1 MLGTP
6 MVVPG
11 KDILVI
17 DEDAVALIGTVVGNH
32 IILIKLH
39 QNDSR
44 HIRQSAE
51 RKKDQ
56 DDAVCRRNL
65 QQKGEETGHDQD
77 EKKHVRLGVDRCYH
91 LIIFGQIIG
100 LQLLGFHNFSITCIC
115 YDIYVMKKEEF
126 KYELIHKDAKSK
138 ARLGKLNVFGKVVD
152 TPVFMPVGTQATVK
166 FLSSDDIKNLHA
178 SIILGNT
185 YHLWLRPG
193 PETLEKAGGIHS
205 FMNYDGPILTDSGG
219 FQVFSLAD
227 SRKIKE
233 EGVSFKSHLDGSKL
247 FMSPE
252 DSIHIQESIGS
263 DIAISF
269 DECIPYPSSYEYTKD
284 SVDRTLRW
292 AKRGKDAHTRKNQA
306 LFGVVQG
313 SEYPDLRKYCAEKL
327 VEMNFDGYSIGG
339 TSVGEDKATH
349 YKMLDYTLPY
359 LPEDKPRYE
368 MGIGA
373 INDILEGVERGV
385 DMFDCVLPTR
395 IARHGTLMT
404 SQGRINIKK
413 GIYKEDFT
421 PLDPECDCECCTK
434 YTKAYL
440 NHLFRN
446 NEGLG
451 NRLMSIHNLRFLI
464 RLMEGI
470 RQAIAE
476 DRFVEYKEYVL
487 NKYGFDERGF

>member
-1 MLGTP
+1 M
-6 MVVPG
+6 
-11 KDILVI
+11 
-17 DEDAVALIGTVVGNH
+17 
-32 IILIKLH
+32 
-39 QNDSR
+39 
-44 HIRQSAE
+44 
-51 RKKDQ
+51 
-56 DDAVCRRNL
+56 
-65 QQKGEETGHDQD
+65 
-77 EKKHVRLGVDRCYH
+77 
-91 LIIFGQIIG
+91 IIG
-100 LQLLGFHNFSITCIC
+100 MNK
-115 YDIYVMKKEEF
+115 DEF
-126 KYELIHKDAKSK
+126 KYELIHKDANSN
-138 ARLGKLNVFGKVVD
+138 ARLGRLNVFGKVLE

-166 FLSSDDIKNLHA
+166 FLSPEDIKNINA
-178 SIILGNT
+178 SIILANT

-193 PETLEKAGGIHS
+193 EDVLKKIGGIHT

-227 SRKIKE
+227 SRKIEE

-247 FMSPE
+247 FMAPE
-252 DSIHIQESIGS
+252 DSIRIQEAIGS

-292 AKRGKDAHTRKNQA
+292 AKRGKDVHTRKNQA

-327 VEMNFDGYSIGG
+327 VEMDFDGYSIGG
-339 TSVGEDKATH
+339 TSVGEDKTTH

-373 INDILEGVERGV
+373 INDILEAVERGV

-404 SQGRINIKK
+404 SKGRITIRKQE
-413 GIYKEDFT
+413 YKYDFT
-421 PLDPECDCECCTK
+421 PVDENCDCQCCK
-434 YTKAYL
+434 NYTKAYIH
-440 NHLFRN
+440 HLYRA

-464 RLMEGI
+464 KLMEDI
-470 RQAIAE
+470 RLAIKE
-476 DRFVEYKEYVL
+476 DRFVQFKKDLLENSY
-487 NKYGFDERGF
+487 FDERGF